1 MKFGGGVPTKHI
13 GDDIEE
19 TVDGESYIRNV
30 SEIHMKFAAN
40 HDLVETVCSVYLF
53 LYFEKR

>member
-19 TVDGESYIRNV
+19 TVDGGSYSPNV
-30 SEIHMKFAAN
+30 SEILH
-40 HDLVETVCSVYLF
+40 EVCC
-53 LYFEKR
+53 